1 MESILQ
7 WGLDFIRIIQSRAT
21 VPLTTV
27 MIGITWLGSSTAYM
41 VLIPLIYWCIDEKKG
56 FRLGLAI
63 LISAWLNVTLKF
75 LLDQPRPFFAAY
87 DPSLGM
93 IKEKLGGLPSGHA
106 QNALVM
112 WIIIASW
119 IKRKWAYIAAALIC
133 LAVSFSRVY
142 LGVHFPTDIFAGWL
156 LGGVVLCAYFLLGG
170 KIEAL
175 LAKGGQRVQMISVAA
190 VSFLMILYRPGDDFI
205 MLGAVLLGLGGGYI
219 LNRRYVKFTSA
230 VAAASPAA
238 KNQLAKYLRLCVRF
252 VLGLTVTALIFV
264 LFRKITPADR
274 STSYF
279 MIIYFVRYALI
290 GLWAGVGAPWLFCVL
305 HLAEK
310 RTEAE

>member
-1 MESILQ
+1 MESVLQ
-7 WGLDFIRIIQSRAT
+7 WGLDFIRLIQSHASP
-21 VPLTTV
+21 PLTTV

-41 VLIPLIYWCIDEKKG
+41 ILIPLIYWCIDEKKG
-56 FRLGLAI
+56 FRLALVI
-63 LISAWLNVTLKF
+63 LVSAWLNVTLKF
-75 LLDQPRPFFAAY
+75 LCEQPRPFFAAY

-93 IKEKLGGLPSGHA
+93 ISEKLGGLPSGHA

-119 IKRKWAYIAAALIC
+119 IKRKWAYSAAAFIC
-133 LAVSFSRVY
+133 LIVSFSRVY
-142 LGVHFPTDIFAGWL
+142 LGVHFPTDILAGWL
-156 LGGVVLCAYFLLGG
+156 LGGLVLCAYFLLNE

-175 LAKGGQRVQMISVAA
+175 LAKGGERAQMICVAA
-190 VSFLMILYRPGDDFI
+190 VSFLMILYRPSDDFI
-205 MLGAVLLGLGGGYI
+205 MLGAVFLGLGGGYI

-230 VAAASPAA
+230 VAAANHAA

-252 VLGLTVTALIFV
+252 VLGLTVTALILV

-279 MIIYFVRYALI
+279 MIIYFARYALI
-290 GLWAGVGAPWLFCVL
+290 GLWAGVGAPWLYCVL
-305 HLAEK
+305 RLAEK
-310 RTEAE
+310 RGEAE